1 MDATALYLVLGAC
14 LVLAGFVGI
23 VIPALPGILLLY
35 GGLFLAAWA
44 EGFQFVGSGTLV
56 VLGMMALVAYAVD
69 FAAGILGAKHF
80 GVSRQAMIGAAI
92 GMFFGLFLGL
102 PGLLLGPFLGA
113 MAGEYLAQR
122 DLFQAGRAGVGTWL
136 GLLVGTAVKL
146 AISVSMLAV
155 FLAARFW

>member
-80 GVSRQAMIGAAI
+80 GASRQAMIGAAI

-102 PGLLLGPFLGA
+102 PGLLLGPFFGA